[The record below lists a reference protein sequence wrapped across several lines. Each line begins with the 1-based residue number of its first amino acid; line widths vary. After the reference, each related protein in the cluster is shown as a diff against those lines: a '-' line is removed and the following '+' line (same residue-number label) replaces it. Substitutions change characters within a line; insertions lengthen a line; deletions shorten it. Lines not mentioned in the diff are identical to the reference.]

1 MVAEMTTRTDLMGLA
16 NNYGVVFGQVE
27 RGRLSYKLRFP
38 SWQEFYTRHTTV
50 PSDNSLQRPPW
61 LTGILLPMITR
72 LNLAAAQVGEVE
84 GASGGAA
91 RLPPV
96 YFRTR
101 RFPAPKS
108 YDTSRRIGKITDVCV
123 IYGFI
128 VLAPVLV
135 KRIAEE
141 KSVGMKELLR
151 IAGVPDS
158 VYWLSA
164 FLGGLVVMA
173 AVALIITS
181 LLMLPVFC
189 SPAIMS
195 ESDFT
200 LVFATVMVYAAHCD
214 LFCLLISC
222 VVKTPV
228 YAVFATVS
236 VWMLTYEVPIFFM
249 DVPGYLPY
257 ENLSLGQKILTSIF
271 PNMALHWMFR
281 IINLHEENN
290 QGAHWSNLHLTGTP
304 YDNVTLVGLM
314 SVVLCYC
321 LLYALLVWYLDNVW
335 PWQYGIPKEPLFFT
349 KRSYWNPKA
358 AKNLEEKVQNAGEET
373 IPIEGVRE
381 GVTAGIVIDNVTKVY
396 PNETVALV
404 NVSLKAFPGDVT
416 VLLGRN
422 GAGKTTLLR
431 LITGLEEASR
441 GSVYVAG
448 RNVALDTDAARQ
460 SMGFCPQENILFLGL
475 TVLEHLQFFARI
487 RTGSWATAHEAIEEI
502 LVAFNLSEKR
512 NTVASSLSWGTR
524 RKLQLGIA
532 IVGSPKIVVLDEP
545 TSGADPECKGAL
557 WECVLRFHEDKTML
571 LTTHSMEEA
580 DTLGDRIAVLAAG
593 RLRCCGSPLFLRQ
606 HYATGYCIRA
616 SMKKSVP
623 TKGVARI
630 ILTHVP
636 KSQLQVD
643 DFDTLSANLGDIDVH
658 TLIKL
663 LHKLEEDRG
672 ELEWLSVYAAA
683 LEDVLRKAECGLPES
698 AEQQPN
704 PPAQLSP
711 AHSAPDG
718 TPPSQEHAVEQHL
731 SLVQANRTSAAGMR
745 PNVKQQVGALVL
757 KKLQYARRDFKL
769 PVLMLL
775 LPLSVLLLF
784 VFINQTLISR
794 IMIYSGPLEYSL
806 LKIFGHTVAFF
817 TADENMKVD
826 QEYKRYL
833 TEEEGAD
840 VRDLGSDDPSEWMQD
855 VAQSNYRRYRARY
868 VIGAEFRS
876 ITNVSQLPAGA
887 VVPADH
893 TIEDG
898 DEVTEVTAWHSAYSP
913 HSMAVSVVAA
923 SRAFL
928 PGWRLRVV
936 NHPLPRENP
945 KPEPNPV
952 IVIMTRLM
960 CAVFIPVGLAFLA
973 ATYVLFPVQERVR
986 NVKLLQLLS
995 GTSPAVFWGTSFV
1008 VDLALQAFCSLVLL
1022 LPFVL
1027 LDRHGLYSD
1036 FPTLGSIFTLTLS
1049 YGFSS
1054 IPLAYVVSLLCDQ
1067 PSTGYVTI
1075 ASISIVAGMILN
1087 VSMTLLYLLPVLTDP
1102 PSNETRDTSGLDAAL
1117 WVFRG
1122 IPCFSLAWGVSN
1134 CLQIS
1139 EETIM
1144 CRYMSTFD
1152 RLVFC
1157 KNLILTKIPDH
1168 LNHFIECCPETCR
1181 DCILSKRYLSWDKMS
1196 AGRDVC
1202 VMMLVGFALLCL
1214 VVLVDSGK
1222 ASVAYWRTRCAKSPA
1237 GGTGTNEERARLARL
1252 LSDGRT
1258 EQAALVVDNLSKHY
1272 GRLQAVRGISF
1283 TVRKHEC
1290 FGLLGM
1296 NGAGKT
1302 TTFRMLAGDLAP
1314 TAGNAYIDDVDLVG
1328 NKGKASAWN

>member
-1 MVAEMTTRTDLMGLA
+1 
-16 NNYGVVFGQVE
+16 
-27 RGRLSYKLRFP
+27 
-38 SWQEFYTRHTTV
+38 
-50 PSDNSLQRPPW
+50 
-61 LTGILLPMITR
+61 
-72 LNLAAAQVGEVE
+72 
-84 GASGGAA
+84 
-91 RLPPV
+91 
-96 YFRTR
+96 
-101 RFPAPKS
+101 
-108 YDTSRRIGKITDVCV
+108 
-123 IYGFI
+123 
-128 VLAPVLV
+128 
-135 KRIAEE
+135 
-141 KSVGMKELLR
+141 
-151 IAGVPDS
+151 
-158 VYWLSA
+158 
-164 FLGGLVVMA
+164 
-173 AVALIITS
+173 
-181 LLMLPVFC
+181 
-189 SPAIMS
+189 
-195 ESDFT
+195 
-200 LVFATVMVYAAHCD
+200 
-214 LFCLLISC
+214 
-222 VVKTPV
+222 
-228 YAVFATVS
+228 
-236 VWMLTYEVPIFFM
+236 
-249 DVPGYLPY
+249 
-257 ENLSLGQKILTSIF
+257 
-271 PNMALHWMFR
+271 
-281 IINLHEENN
+281 
-290 QGAHWSNLHLTGTP
+290 
-304 YDNVTLVGLM
+304 
-314 SVVLCYC
+314 
-321 LLYALLVWYLDNVW
+321 
-335 PWQYGIPKEPLFFT
+335 
-349 KRSYWNPKA
+349 
-358 AKNLEEKVQNAGEET
+358 
-373 IPIEGVRE
+373 
-381 GVTAGIVIDNVTKVY
+381 
-396 PNETVALV
+396 
-404 NVSLKAFPGDVT
+404 
-416 VLLGRN
+416 
-422 GAGKTTLLR
+422 
-431 LITGLEEASR
+431 
-441 GSVYVAG
+441 
-448 RNVALDTDAARQ
+448 
-460 SMGFCPQENILFLGL
+460 
-475 TVLEHLQFFARI
+475 
-487 RTGSWATAHEAIEEI
+487 
-502 LVAFNLSEKR
+502 
-512 NTVASSLSWGTR
+512 
-524 RKLQLGIA
+524 
-532 IVGSPKIVVLDEP
+532 
-545 TSGADPECKGAL
+545 
-557 WECVLRFHEDKTML
+557 
-571 LTTHSMEEA
+571 
-580 DTLGDRIAVLAAG
+580 
-593 RLRCCGSPLFLRQ
+593 
-606 HYATGYCIRA
+606 
-616 SMKKSVP
+616 MKKSVP

-636 KSQLQVD
+636 KSQIQVD

-658 TLIKL
+658 TLIKFRCHAQL
-663 LHKLEEDRG
+663 LHKLEEERG

-711 AHSAPDG
+711 AQSAPDG

-757 KKLQYARRDFKL
+757 KRLQYARRDFKL

-784 VFINQTLISR
+784 VFINQTLIAR

-840 VRDLGSDDPSEWMQD
+840 VRDLGSDDPSEWMRE

-995 GTSPAVFWGTSFV
+995 GASPAVFWGTSFV
-1008 VDLALQAFCSLVLL
+1008 VDLALHAFCSLVLL

-1134 CLQIS
+1134 CLQ
-1139 EETIM
+1139 
-1144 CRYMSTFD
+1144 
-1152 RLVFC
+1152 
-1157 KNLILTKIPDH
+1157 
-1168 LNHFIECCPETCR
+1168 
-1181 DCILSKRYLSWDKMS
+1181 MS

-1314 TAGNAYIDDVDLVG
+1314 TAGNAYIDDVDLYQARIGYCPQTDVALDFLTGREMLALFGRLRGISEKDLADVIGRTLEFVEMAKYADVTVG
-1328 NKGKASAWN
+1328 KYSGGTRRKLSLAVAFMGSPRVVLLDEPTAAVDPSARRHIWSILLAAKRHLDLAILLSSHW